1 MRRLPIT
8 IAVLATFLSI
18 ATNSAATNSA
28 LGQNETAIEPP
39 LFRPRTD
46 PMATRDADAVRE
58 RLKAL
63 SDSRGPINPLGD
75 YVKPK
80 EPAKLKRSD
89 SDRNEQ
95 VDDEARRVPS
105 LNAEAQQRLKAQPPS
120 IAPSERFVIGLYP
133 PPQIVTNAG
142 AVVPSAWQ
150 DDGFRPLNAT
160 TLGSVPSGGIVVSS
174 NYQVGDPAAMIPPS
188 LGIPSGSIPTYS
200 APPSSGLPPVGVP
213 SINPPMNPPY
223 FGGPSSAVPM
233 SGAPATTA
241 PPIGGP
247 AMIAPPGG
255 SLGAM
260 TGGVP
265 IVGAPGSNVIPA
277 PPSYIVP
284 SPAGTYAPAGSY
296 QPAGTYPPAGG
307 YPTAS
312 NPAPYATPTPTY
324 SRSGGTVN
332 SLPFV
337 SPPPQSRDTRWMV
350 SPDVYRRMEGGV
362 CTTPTGPGYGAPSA
376 NAGTGS
382 PFFYAPPTAMPMPTP
397 RTASRHSWLHPFRH

>member
-28 LGQNETAIEPP
+28 LGQNEAAIEPP

-89 SDRNEQ
+89 SDRKEQ
-95 VDDEARRVPS
+95 VDDEALRVPS

-200 APPSSGLPPVGVP
+200 APPSSGLPPAFGVP
-213 SINPPMNPPY
+213 SS
-223 FGGPSSAVPM
+223 GVPVM
-233 SGAPATTA
+233 GAPVTTS
-241 PPIGGP
+241 PPIGAP
-247 AMIAPPGG
+247 AMIAP
-255 SLGAM
+255 
-260 TGGVP
+260 
-265 IVGAPGSNVIPA
+265 PGSNVIPA

-284 SPAGTYAPAGSY
+284 G
-296 QPAGTYPPAGG
+296 PAGTYPPAGG
-307 YPTAS
+307 YQPAP

-337 SPPPQSRDTRWMV
+337 SPPPQSRDARWMV
-350 SPDVYRRMEGGV
+350 SPEVYRRMEGGV

>member
-8 IAVLATFLSI
+8 IVVLATFLST
-18 ATNSAATNSA
+18 ATYLAATNSA

-89 SDRNEQ
+89 SDRNGQ
-95 VDDEARRVPS
+95 VDEEARRVPS
-105 LNAEAQQRLKAQPPS
+105 LDAEAQQRLKAQPPS

-133 PPQIVTNAG
+133 PPQIVTHTG
-142 AVVPSAWQ
+142 AVVPTAWQ

-174 NYQVGDPAAMIPPS
+174 NYQVGDPAALIPPS
-188 LGIPSGSIPTYS
+188 LGIPSGSVPTYS
-200 APPSSGLPPVGVP
+200 APPSSGLPPAFGV
-213 SINPPMNPPY
+213 
-223 FGGPSSAVPM
+223 PSSAVPM
-233 SGAPATTA
+233 SGAPVTTA
-241 PPIGGP
+241 PPIGAP

-265 IVGAPGSNVIPA
+265 MVGAPGSNVIPA

-284 SPAGTYAPAGSY
+284 GPAGTYAPAGSY
-296 QPAGTYPPAGG
+296 PP
-307 YPTAS
+307 AS

-337 SPPPQSRDTRWMV
+337 SPPPQSRDARWMV

-376 NAGTGS
+376 NAGSGS